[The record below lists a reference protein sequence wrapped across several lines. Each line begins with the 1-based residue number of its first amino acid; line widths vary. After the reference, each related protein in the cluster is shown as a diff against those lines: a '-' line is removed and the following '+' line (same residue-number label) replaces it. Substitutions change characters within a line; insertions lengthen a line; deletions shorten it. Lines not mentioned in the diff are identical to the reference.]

1 MGRIIHYLLRIISI
15 LLGFSLFLSI
25 PKLFNV
31 QNGQLELTMKNFTQQ
46 FENTL
51 QQIIHF
57 TQSSILQVWLETGI
71 VDRYLYTLKVL
82 GISVLLVTI
91 IGLFISAVVTFTIGK
106 TKNVLKNIINFSE
119 AIPDLLIIFVFQIFV
134 IILYKNTGIKFLQL
148 YGFNGDPYFIPIVV
162 VSFLPSLFL
171 AQFFIKMFE
180 EELGKDYVML
190 AKAKGLSFFRIFT
203 VHLFRN
209 VMPLYLVQLRSIIW
223 IILSNIVLIEFIF
236 KINGFTHDIRAFF
249 NVDAAMMLFNFI
261 LFAIPIALIDLIVK
275 FVSFLSRGK
284 EEPGI

>member
-1 MGRIIHYLLRIISI
+1 MGRIVHYLLRIICI

-31 QNGQLELTMKNFTQQ
+31 ENGQLELTLKNFKLQ

-51 QQIIHF
+51 QQITHF
-57 TQSSILQVWLETGI
+57 TQSSIVEVWLETGI

-82 GISVLLVTI
+82 GISILLVTTV
-91 IGLFISAVVTFTIGK
+91 GLIISAVVIFTNGR
-106 TKNVLKNIINFSE
+106 TRNALKNIVNFSE
-119 AIPDLLIIFVFQIFV
+119 AIPDLLIIFVLQIFV

-148 YGFNGDPYFIPIVV
+148 YGFSGDPYFIPIVV

-171 AQFFIKMFE
+171 AQFFIKVFE
-180 EELGKDYVML
+180 EELGKDYVIL

-209 VMPLYLVQLRSIIW
+209 VIPLYLVQLRSIIW

-236 KINGFTHDIRAFF
+236 KIQGFTHDIRTFF

-275 FVSFLSRGK
+275 LVSFLSRGK

>member
-1 MGRIIHYLLRIISI
+1 MGRIIHYLLRMVCI
-15 LLGFSLFLSI
+15 LLGFCLFLSI

-31 QNGQLELTMKNFTQQ
+31 ENGQLELTLKNFKLQ

-57 TQSSILQVWLETGI
+57 TQSSIVEVWLETGI

-82 GISVLLVTI
+82 GISILLVTMV
-91 IGLFISAVVTFTIGK
+91 GLIISAVVIFTNGK
-106 TKNVLKNIINFSE
+106 TRNVLKNIINFSE
-119 AIPDLLIIFVFQIFV
+119 AIPDLLIIFVLQIFV

-148 YGFNGDPYFIPIVV
+148 YGFSGDPYFIPIVV

-171 AQFFIKMFE
+171 AQFFIKVFE
-180 EELGKDYVML
+180 EELGKDYVIL

-209 VMPLYLVQLRSIIW
+209 VIPLYLVQLRSIIW
-223 IILSNIVLIEFIF
+223 ILLSNIVLIEFIF
-236 KINGFTHDIRAFF
+236 KIQGFTHDIRTFF

-275 FVSFLSRGK
+275 LVSFLSRGK
-284 EEPGI
+284 EEPSI